1 MRHQR
6 LWEIDTLRGIA
17 VVCMVIFHFSWD
29 LQFLGLSSVNVFSDG
44 WQLFARS
51 IGSTFALL
59 LGLSLTL
66 VAARQADI
74 TQTRI
79 YALRRGA
86 LILGAG
92 LIVSAGTFA
101 LLGDGYVRFGVL
113 HMLGTMLIV
122 AIPFLTLPIP
132 VAAAAGLLMIAVGL
146 QLNTVIS
153 DIRWLLPF
161 GVIPSGIAMADY
173 YPLLPWG
180 GFSLLGVA
188 LGRFLYPA
196 GRRRFPLPDLSTVAP
211 LRALRLLGRHSLV
224 IYLAHQP
231 LLLGLLYA
239 YLALR

>member
-1 MRHQR
+1 MRQQR
-6 LWEIDTLRGIA
+6 LWEIDTLRGVA

-29 LQFLGLSSVNVFSDG
+29 LQFLGLSDVNVFSDG
-44 WQLFARS
+44 WQAFARS

-66 VAARQADI
+66 VAARHNEI
-74 TQTRI
+74 TLTRR

-92 LIVSAGTFA
+92 LLVSTATFA

-122 AIPFLTLPIP
+122 AIPFLSLPAWI
-132 VAAAAGLLMIAVGL
+132 AAAAGLLMIAAGL

-153 DIRWLLPF
+153 ANPWLLPF
-161 GVIPSGIAMADY
+161 GLIPSGIAMADY

-188 LGRFLYPA
+188 LGRSLYPA
-196 GRRRFPLPDLSTVAP
+196 GRRRFTLPDLAAAAP
-211 LRALRLLGRHSLV
+211 IRLLRFLGSRSLL
-224 IYLAHQP
+224 IYLVHQP

>member
-1 MRHQR
+1 MRQQR

-17 VVCMVIFHFSWD
+17 VVCMVIFHVSWD

-44 WQLFARS
+44 WQAFARS

-66 VAARQADI
+66 VAARLNDQRSTA
-74 TQTRI
+74 R

-92 LIVSAGTFA
+92 LLVSLATFA

-113 HMLGTMLIV
+113 HMLGTMLIL
-122 AIPFLTLPIP
+122 AIPWLSAPAW
-132 VAAAAGLLMIAVGL
+132 AAAGIGLLMIAAGF

-153 DIRWLLPF
+153 DNPWLLPF
-161 GVIPSGIAMADY
+161 GILPSGIAMADY

-188 LGRFLYPA
+188 LGRAFYPA
-196 GRRRFPLPDLSTVAP
+196 GQRRFALPDLANVA
-211 LRALRLLGRHSLV
+211 LIRLLRLFGRHSLL
-224 IYLAHQP
+224 IYLVHQP
-231 LLLGLLYA
+231 LALGLLYA